1 MQAEIPADI
10 EERYQGQWI
19 AWDIVTS
26 DVVGTGETLED
37 AIEAS
42 NEAWNLRSAGHR
54 TNISVI
60 FARGKGRI
68 NGRIQRVRVP
78 GA

>member
-26 DVVGTGETLED
+26 HVVGTGETLED

-42 NEAWNLRSAGHR
+42 NEAWNAGHELYFHHIL
-54 TNISVI
+54 TPDAVI
-60 FARGKGRI
+60 VGGL
-68 NGRIQRVRVP
+68 
-78 GA
+78 